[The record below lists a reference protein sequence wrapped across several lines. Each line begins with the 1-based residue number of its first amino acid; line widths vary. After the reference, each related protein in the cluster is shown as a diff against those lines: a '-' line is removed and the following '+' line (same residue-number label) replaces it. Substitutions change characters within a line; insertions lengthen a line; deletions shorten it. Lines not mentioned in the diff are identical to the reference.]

1 MKLIEI
7 ICHGR
12 EKIFVTKLSQANQ
25 PARVITRAT
34 CGSQSLG
41 FMSRYVIKILQLH
54 HSDRLCESEAC

>member
-12 EKIFVTKLSQANQ
+12 QKIFVTKLSQANQ

-41 FMSRYVIKILQLH
+41 FGSVLFF
-54 HSDRLCESEAC
+54 LCRDM